1 MTIRAVVV
9 KDGMKDSEIA
19 SASYQIHTEPE
30 VSENGVEAPDDNNP
44 ALPDG
49 GAGQH
54 AGSSSA
60 VDTLETGDNFNRM
73 LWAAVL
79 ILSGAW
85 LIIEFVLGRKKK
97 QNRA

>member
-30 VSENGVEAPDDNNP
+30 VPG
-44 ALPDG
+44 G

-54 AGSSSA
+54 AGSLSA
-60 VDTLETGDNFNRM
+60 ADTPETGDNFSRT
-73 LWAAVL
+73 LWTAIL

-85 LIIEFVLGRKKK
+85 LITALVLGRKKK
-97 QNRA
+97 RNRA